1 VVLEL
6 TVEMAATL
14 VLLLEQPLR
23 QRVVG
28 VALLHKLALEMLVV
42 LEVAQLIA
50 GLLVLERLGKG
61 LMVE

>member
-42 LEVAQLIA
+42 LEVAQLAA
-50 GLLVLERLGKG
+50 GLLALERLDKG

>member
-1 VVLEL
+1 MVLEL